1 MRDGSTAL
9 HPPGPPPGGRRGP
22 RSSGQRRRSMLAAPP
37 PGAEARGSTM
47 LLSRLTVALYGVVVA
62 AEPASKNKFGI
73 GAYGGSYIGVNVS
86 EELPWAKKL
95 VGDKGSV
102 LLVATM
108 AFSQNGNASSC
119 VGDCI
124 PAAVDAAAVR
134 QAYTLG
140 LRPVVRL
147 AQWPRTIRDFADGAP
162 TTRRQYSALA
172 QAYKRFAAALPL
184 PPNGSPLDVV
194 VLNEPNGC
202 GEWQCEDGGAV
213 LQPSEQAAE
222 AGTCLRDILAALRP
236 LPRLRLAAAPTA
248 YTVPPTCSCD
258 GSTNPTPDW
267 DTPTDLAFMADML
280 KAAPDLYSS
289 VDFFNSHPVSLPA
302 CLPACLPRSLR
313 VLLGKDDIG

>member
-1 MRDGSTAL
+1 
-9 HPPGPPPGGRRGP
+9 
-22 RSSGQRRRSMLAAPP
+22 MLAAPP
-37 PGAEARGSTM
+37 PGAEARASTM
-47 LLSRLTVALYGVVVA
+47 LLSRLAVALYGVVVA
-62 AEPASKNKFGI
+62 AEPAPKNKFGI

-302 CLPACLPRSLR
+302 CLPACLPRSLC